1 MVDAYKPRLL
11 GADLL
16 ATDKIWQDLYASFR
30 DQGQKG
36 VPICAISGIDI
47 ALWDIKGKYFNAP
60 IHQLM
65 GGPIRMEVAA
75 YATGTY
81 RKRTGDPMIY
91 IVEEVLGY
99 KAEGFCAAKLKV
111 GFDVDEDVAK
121 ALVEE
126 GFTNLD
132 LISSANNSS
141 IANIEGFDEEVAD
154 LLIGRSKEALL
165 TLAMELTSGSEEDSQ
180 DLMSLEG
187 LDMSMAIELNQKGIK
202 NREDLAEQ
210 SVDELIEII
219 DISED
224 KSADLIMKARA
235 HWFED

>member
-1 MVDAYKPRLL
+1 MGP
-11 GADLL
+11 ADITSIVL
-16 ATDKIWQDLYASFR
+16 DEV
-30 DQGQKG
+30 KG
-36 VPICAISGIDI
+36 T
-47 ALWDIKGKYFNAP
+47 
-60 IHQLM
+60 
-65 GGPIRMEVAA
+65 MEVAVTKETLA
-75 YATGTY
+75 QAIGKSGQNVRLSSIITGW
-81 RKRTGDPMIY
+81 KLNVIDQESASEK
-91 IVEEVLGY
+91 VEEESATSIKSLLTY
-99 KAEGFCAAKLKV
+99 L
-111 GFDVDEDVAK
+111 DVDEDVAK

-224 KSADLIMKARA
+224 KAADLIMKARA